1 MYPVW
6 LVSTPIQ
13 VASLYGLYAYTGT
26 NQTDACFTVTRILL
40 QQETIQ
46 TITNEMLLNRTL
58 RLLRNKARYRGIY
71 AGDISQNNP
80 NMGEA
85 VKTHPFFNTVGPNSE
100 LFNCLM
106 SRNQPVNYSQKQ
118 PFNYQQEPTI
128 QLFTGTK

>member
-1 MYPVW
+1 MSPVW
-6 LVSTPIQ
+6 LVSMPIQ
-13 VASLYGLYAYTGT
+13 VKSLYGLYAYPGT
-26 NQTDACFTVTRILL
+26 TLPMLASSSQEL
-40 QQETIQ
+40 QQEMIQ
-46 TITNEMLLNRTL
+46 TITNKMLLNRTL
-58 RLLRNKARYRGIY
+58 RLLRNEARYRGIY